1 MTANKD
7 EIARRIG
14 RNVTN
19 LLIENGITQ
28 LDLAN
33 ALGVHKSTVSAWC
46 NGTRTPRMP
55 MVDKMCEYFR
65 TSRSKI
71 LGDTTSPREL
81 FGETEY
87 LKVPADGPANWY
99 DDPTVRTVT
108 DKLKDN
114 DNYRVLF
121 EAVSKVKPEDIDFVT
136 SFIKRMGGD
145 L

>member
-1 MTANKD
+1 MDKLYENIRKRRIALGMTQQDLADKLGYRNRSA
-7 EIARRIG
+7 IAR
-14 RNVTN
+14 
-19 LLIENGITQ
+19 IESGDI
-28 LDLAN
+28 DL
-33 ALGVHKSTVSAWC
+33 SQ
-46 NGTRTPRMP
+46 
-55 MVDKMCEYFR
+55 
-65 TSRSKI
+65 SKI
-71 LGDTTSPREL
+71 IQFAKALQASPREL

-87 LKVPADGPANWY
+87 LKVPADGPRDWY